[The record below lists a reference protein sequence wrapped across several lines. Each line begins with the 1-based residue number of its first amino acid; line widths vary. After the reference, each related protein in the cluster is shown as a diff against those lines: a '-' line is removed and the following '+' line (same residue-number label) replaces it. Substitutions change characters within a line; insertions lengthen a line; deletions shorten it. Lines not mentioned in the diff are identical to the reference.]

1 MKLERTTRN
10 LMRMEQRDRLAV
22 EDALN
27 FFYDFCQDVKESTG
41 IAVDASPADDA
52 DTLYKRLPWT
62 GRFVLRAAKNNEAM
76 ISSEQRRQRLQAI
89 VSDLHEMDSK
99 LAEAQQELERETA
112 VRAQLERKKDELNE
126 VWQRS
131 ETMHRECEQ
140 LRRELERL
148 RTVDITQAAQE
159 AERLKQERAEQLAR
173 IEQRKAENRTAQAQ
187 VDELKLQLAQAMH
200 ELAEAQN
207 EQSLLEKKQ
216 QNAGQKRQSL
226 LEEQESRKRDLS
238 RICADSA
245 AICSEIEEI
254 RQQTEQSEQRLEEH
268 RAQLRQAQ
276 ERQSRAE
283 DALAQIVTQ
292 KNQLDGV
299 KAAMEQ
305 QLGQCQVQ
313 IEQENEE
320 IGRLKDGIADSKNRM
335 TQLVQVKQNAMDQRS
350 KLEREV
356 DQLDSVCRELKQ
368 QVDELEKQLQ
378 QRDFSG
384 QQQRLEQVRKQ
395 HEQSLREYQELSR
408 RVGEQKELLR
418 GVQEDCES
426 KRNELLALQSR
437 KAAECAEQENKW
449 NALKQSMEQL
459 EQRKQQLGAAV
470 QSAQTRIAELEQW
483 MHSLEAEE
491 LRGQVDR
498 LQRRCKWL
506 SEVQGACRRDWRLL
520 WQGQEHGDET
530 CEKILRQDLSE
541 VGQRLTTYQK
551 RLDEVITCMSSKE
564 IPT

>member
-10 LMRMEQRDRLAV
+10 LMRMQQRDRLAV

-89 VSDLHEMDSK
+89 VSDLHELDSK

-140 LRRELERL
+140 LRSELERL

-226 LEEQESRKRDLS
+226 LEEQ
-238 RICADSA
+238 
-245 AICSEIEEI
+245 
-254 RQQTEQSEQRLEEH
+254 
-268 RAQLRQAQ
+268 
-276 ERQSRAE
+276 QSRAE

-530 CEKILRQDLSE
+530 CEKILQQDLSE